1 METIVW
7 KLSAEDGVQQLL
19 QHRYIEQAAAALRRG
34 ELVAFPT
41 ETVYGLGADATNDD
55 AVAAIF
61 AAKGRPSDNPLI
73 AHIGSHAQL
82 ETVVSSVPPV
92 AERLIERFWPGPLT
106 LVLPSAG
113 TVSRKVTAGLATVAV
128 RMPSHPIAR
137 ALLQQTGCPVAA
149 PSANRSGRPSP
160 IARALLQQTG
170 CPVAA
175 PSANRSGRPSPTDVQ
190 HVLDDLAGRIY
201 VALDGGETGYG
212 LESTV
217 LDVTE
222 STPVVLR
229 PGGITLEELR
239 DALGDVQVDPFLQ
252 QQSGTPRSPGLKYR
266 HYAPRGEMTL
276 VKGKEREMV
285 TRIRALTEQYQREG
299 WKVGVLTTAEH
310 RNAYEA
316 DVVIACGQRS
326 ELSTVAHGLYRALRE
341 FDEVGVE
348 RVLAE
353 TFPEVGDGA
362 TIMNRLRKAAGGR
375 II

>member
-128 RMPSHPIAR
+128 RMPSH
-137 ALLQQTGCPVAA
+137 
-149 PSANRSGRPSP
+149 P